1 MNKDLTPAIQFEPA
15 MGFSTSQEEA
25 QLFMESHNLSHFPL
39 VDHGIYLGNLLAED
53 IFALESGQ
61 TLEVL
66 RHNLEIFAIDEEANW
81 FDILEQCSKHDAN
94 MVPIINSKK
103 EYLGYYLFKDLL
115 ESFTETP
122 FFAEK
127 ALTLTLQKQSQKY
140 SFSEISH
147 IVESNNSTLLGLFLS
162 KIEKDMTEI
171 ILKINSD
178 NINEVLQAF
187 RRHDYEIISKHLEDD
202 YTNELLERSNY
213 LNKYLNI

>member
-1 MNKDLTPAIQFEPA
+1 MNKDLTPMIQFQPA
-15 MGFSTSQEEA
+15 MEFSTSEEA
-25 QLFMESHNLSHFPL
+25 AKLFMESHSLSHFPL
-39 VDHGIYLGNLLAED
+39 VDHGIYLGNVLADD
-53 IFALESGQ
+53 IFALEHEQ

-66 RHNLEIFAIDEEANW
+66 RHDLEIFSINEEAHW

-94 MVPIINSKK
+94 IVPIINSKK

-115 ESFTETP
+115 ESFTQTP

-127 ALTLTLQKQSQKY
+127 ALTLTLEKQSQKY
-140 SFSEISH
+140 SFSEIAH

-162 KIEKDMTEI
+162 KIENEKTEI
-171 ILKINSD
+171 ILRINSD

-187 RRHDYEIISKHLEDD
+187 RRYDYEIISKHLEDD